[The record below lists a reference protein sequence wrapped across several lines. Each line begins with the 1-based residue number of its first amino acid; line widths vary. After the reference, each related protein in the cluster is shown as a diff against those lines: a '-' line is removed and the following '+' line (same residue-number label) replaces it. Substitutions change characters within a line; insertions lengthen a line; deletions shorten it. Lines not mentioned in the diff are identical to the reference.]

1 MKELNILELRKLYK
15 NDMVFLTAHC
25 ALRLEQRSITEDDIE
40 FALNN
45 GEIIEQYPN
54 DYPWPSCLILG
65 YSNNRP
71 LHICMG
77 SNEDAAKLITA
88 YWPDSDKW
96 SADFKQR
103 KETES

>member
-1 MKELNILELRKLYK
+1 MEELDILELRKLYK

-40 FALNN
+40 SALNN
-45 GEIIEQYPN
+45 GEIIEQYSD

-65 YSNNRP
+65 YSNSRP

-77 SNEDAAKLITA
+77 SNGEAAKLITA
-88 YWPDSDKW
+88 YWPDPEKW
-96 SADFKQR
+96 SVDFKQR

>member
-1 MKELNILELRKLYK
+1 MKELDILELRKLYE
-15 NDMVFLTAHC
+15 NDMVFLTSHC
-25 ALRLEQRSITEDDIE
+25 SLRLEQRNITEDDIE
-40 FALNN
+40 SALNN
-45 GEIIEQYPN
+45 GEIIEQYPD

-65 YSNNRP
+65 YSNNHP

-77 SNEDAAKLITA
+77 SNGDAAKLITA
-88 YWPDSDKW
+88 YWPDPKKW

>member
-1 MKELNILELRKLYK
+1 MKELDILELRKLYN
-15 NDMVFLTAHC
+15 NDMAFLTSHC
-25 ALRLEQRSITEDDIE
+25 SLRLEQRNITEDDIE
-40 FALNN
+40 SALNN
-45 GEIIEQYPN
+45 GEIIEQYPD

-65 YSNNRP
+65 HSNGQP

-77 SNEDAAKLITA
+77 SNGDAAKLITA
-88 YWPDSDKW
+88 YWPDPKKW